1 MAFTPSKFSFGDVLL
16 VPFPFT
22 DQLGIKKRPGVV
34 VSNRDYN
41 AKKPDIVILTITSQV
56 RVPLGYAEAMIS
68 DWQVAG
74 LIKSS
79 VFKPVFTTIEQN
91 LVLRVLGRLSESDAQ
106 TLELLIGAVMRQSRT
121 AQQNF

>member
-22 DQLGIKKRPGVV
+22 DQVGTKKRPGVV

-41 AKKPDIVILTITSQV
+41 AKKPDIVILAITSQV

-74 LIKSS
+74 LIKAS

-91 LVLRVLGRLSESDAQ
+91 LVLRVLGRLSEYYVQ
-106 TLELLIGAVMRQSRT
+106 TLELLVGAVMRQSRT

>member
-22 DQLGIKKRPGVV
+22 DQVGTKKRPGVV

-41 AKKPDIVILTITSQV
+41 AKKPDIVILAVTSQV

-106 TLELLIGAVMRQSRT
+106 TLELLVGAVMRQSRT